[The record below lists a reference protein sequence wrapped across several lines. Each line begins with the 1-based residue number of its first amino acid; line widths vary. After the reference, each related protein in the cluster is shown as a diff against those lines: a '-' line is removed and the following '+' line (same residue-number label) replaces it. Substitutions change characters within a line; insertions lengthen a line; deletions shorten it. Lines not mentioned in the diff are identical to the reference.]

1 MAISNQ
7 SQLQSDAEVVRLE
20 TTPRANTAL
29 RVGQLFRNVI
39 DTLFAEQATLTT
51 NVSNLA
57 TQYTTLGGQYTTLS
71 NQYTTLAA
79 QYTTL
84 NTAVTNNTTAV
95 TGKEPAITPGLAT
108 QYWRGDK
115 TWQTL
120 STAVLASALPSGFDI
135 PTTNR
140 AVAVGDT
147 IQTAVGLLQKQA
159 GDLAV
164 VTGKLSDITSLIPN
178 RGSLVEAINWL
189 RVNGATGTV
198 KSVNGYLPDQN
209 GAVQVLNNY
218 MTQAGSLVDFMYD
231 FQGRVHP
238 GGVLTLDTFTN
249 LILGSSVELEIAPC
263 PTPQVATAGTGT
275 LAVTNGSYLVVGT
288 GTAFTS
294 GVSGGSVMIT
304 PGEILRINGV
314 YVEAQAVI
322 DANTFLLT
330 SPYSGA
336 SASGLAYTK
345 IVRDSILLPTT
356 ALKTVAGGV
365 TVPMTYVQQGIFI
378 HGRTNQ
384 VIITCKQV
392 SGGYRFEYL
401 INPF

>member
-29 RVGQLFRNVI
+29 RVGQLFRNII

-51 NVSNLA
+51 NISNLA

-71 NQYTTLAA
+71 NQYTTLAG

-164 VTGKLSDITSLIPN
+164 ITGKLSDITSLIPN

-189 RVNGATGTV
+189 RLNSATGTV
-198 KSVNGYLPDQN
+198 KSVNNVLPDGTGN
-209 GAVQVLNNY
+209 VTILTNY
-218 MTQAGSLVDFMYD
+218 MTQAGSVVDFMYD

-238 GGVLTLDTFTN
+238 GGALTLDTFTN
-249 LILGSSVELEIAPC
+249 LTLGASVELEITPSPAPL
-263 PTPQVATAGTGT
+263 VSSNGTGT
-275 LAVTNGSYLVVGT
+275 VTVTNGSYVVVGT
-288 GTAFTS
+288 GTTFSS
-294 GVSGGSVMIT
+294 GAAGSSTLMMA
-304 PGEILRINGV
+304 GDILRIGSN
-314 YVEAQAVI
+314 YVEIQATL
-322 DANTFLLT
+322 DATNLLLT
-330 SPYSGA
+330 APYAGTT
-336 SASGLAYTK
+336 ASGQTFAK
-345 IVRDSILLPTT
+345 IQRDTLVLP
-356 ALKTVAGGV
+356 ASNVKV
-365 TVPMTYVQQGIFI
+365 TVGGTAVPCTFAQQGVFV

-384 VIITCKQV
+384 VVMTTKQIN
-392 SGGYRFEYL
+392 GGYRFEYI
-401 INPF
+401 INPI